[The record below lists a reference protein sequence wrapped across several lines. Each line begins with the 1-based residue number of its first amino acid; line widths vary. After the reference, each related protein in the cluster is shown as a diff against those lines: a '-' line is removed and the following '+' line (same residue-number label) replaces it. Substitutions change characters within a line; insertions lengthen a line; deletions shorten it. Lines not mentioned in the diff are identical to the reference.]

1 MVSALLLIV
10 AGFVLLVWGAE
21 RFVLGASA
29 TARNLGVS
37 PLIIGLTIVGF
48 GTSAPEMLVSA
59 VAAWHGNPGLAIGN
73 AVGSN
78 ITNIALVLGMAALV
92 TPLKIHSAMLR
103 RELPVLVLIMVL
115 ALALLLDG
123 VMGQGDGLM
132 LLLGLCLM
140 VYWLVRLGLESRTD
154 PITGEYTAEMP
165 RSMTTVKGL
174 LWLGI
179 GMAVMFVGSRILVN
193 GAVTIAVGLGIS
205 DLVIGLTII
214 AVGTSLPELAAAVM
228 GAIKNEHDI
237 AVGNVI
243 GSNMFNILGVLAMP
257 GLIAPGPV
265 PAGLLERDYPLML
278 LLTAALFF
286 MAYGFLGRGRITRA
300 EGGIL
305 LAVYVSYIYYILYST
320 VISGA
325 AHAT

>member
-1 MVSALLLIV
+1 
-10 AGFVLLVWGAE
+10 
-21 RFVLGASA
+21 
-29 TARNLGVS
+29 
-37 PLIIGLTIVGF
+37 
-48 GTSAPEMLVSA
+48 
-59 VAAWHGNPGLAIGN
+59 
-73 AVGSN
+73 
-78 ITNIALVLGMAALV
+78 
-92 TPLKIHSAMLR
+92 
-103 RELPVLVLIMVL
+103 
-115 ALALLLDG
+115 
-123 VMGQGDGLM
+123 
-132 LLLGLCLM
+132 
-140 VYWLVRLGLESRTD
+140 
-154 PITGEYTAEMP
+154 
-165 RSMTTVKGL
+165 
-174 LWLGI
+174 
-179 GMAVMFVGSRILVN
+179 MFAGSRILVN

-265 PAGLLERDYPLML
+265 PAGLLDRDYPIML

-286 MAYGFLGRGRITRA
+286 MAYGFLGKGRITRT

-305 LAVYVSYIYYILYST
+305 LAVYVGYIFYILYST